1 MTPMIDVLLV
11 LIIIFM
17 VITPIA
23 TRGLEA
29 SVPREPESASP
40 VDDSALVVEIDST
53 GRLRLNQRDLE
64 HAELGERLR
73 LVVPRPVFVKGD
85 GELEYQAVAQVIDIA
100 RGAGVGQIGLL
111 SGTKSEASHS
121 R

>member
-29 SVPREPESASP
+29 SVPREPESAAP
-40 VDDSALVVEIDST
+40 VDLSAVVVEIDAA
-53 GRLRLNQRDLE
+53 GGLRLNQRVLE
-64 HAELGERLR
+64 SDELGAKLR
-73 LVVPRPVFVKGD
+73 GVAPRPVFVKGD
-85 GELEYQAVAQVIDIA
+85 GALEYQVVARVIDIA

-111 SGTKSEASHS
+111 